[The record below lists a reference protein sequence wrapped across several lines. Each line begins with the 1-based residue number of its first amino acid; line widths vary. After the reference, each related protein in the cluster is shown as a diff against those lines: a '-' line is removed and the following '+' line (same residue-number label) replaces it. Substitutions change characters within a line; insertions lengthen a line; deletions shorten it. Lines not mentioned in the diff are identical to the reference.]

1 MGEIVCA
8 NLTKVWGV
16 GTDREVEALSDVSIS
31 VRHGEFLVVIGPSGC
46 GKSTLLMLLAG
57 LEMPTGGTI
66 TYNGKPVTGPDAD
79 RSLIFQQPS
88 LFPWRSTIDN
98 VAFGLQ
104 LRGIGKKER
113 RQQRRAVPPPGRPA

>member
-1 MGEIVCA
+1 MGEIVCT
-8 NLTKVWGV
+8 NVTKVWGV
-16 GTDREVEALSDVSIS
+16 GTTREVAALESVSLAL
-31 VRHGEFLVVIGPSGC
+31 RHGEFVVVIGPSGC
-46 GKSTLLMLLAG
+46 GKSTLLMLVSG

-66 TYNGKPVTGPDAD
+66 TYNGKPITGPDAD

-104 LRGIGKKER
+104 LRGIAKKER
-113 RQQRRAVPPPGRPA
+113 RRQADQF

>member
-8 NLTKVWGV
+8 NVTKVWGV
-16 GTDREVEALSDVSIS
+16 GTEREVAALDDVSIS

-57 LEMPTGGTI
+57 LEMPTGGAI
-66 TYNGKPVTGPDAD
+66 TYHGKPTTGPGAD

-88 LFPWRSTIDN
+88 LFP
-98 VAFGLQ
+98 
-104 LRGIGKKER
+104 
-113 RQQRRAVPPPGRPA
+113 RRAPLPHRAVRR